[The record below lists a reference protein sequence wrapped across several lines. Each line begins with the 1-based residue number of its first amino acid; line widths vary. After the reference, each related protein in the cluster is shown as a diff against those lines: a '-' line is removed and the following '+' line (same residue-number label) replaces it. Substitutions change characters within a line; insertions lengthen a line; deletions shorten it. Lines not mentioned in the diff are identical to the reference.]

1 MHTIFRLRP
10 HLCVSRRNCSLRQV
24 RIQGA
29 CADSKPQYPNA
40 FRQPKSIRYQQPVDG
55 SKSKASLANKGCGID
70 FSTILRISTVKS
82 DVDDL
87 PRPRMRTNNR
97 SMLLASHFTLPIA
110 TRTSEGSNGIKEWA
124 APANRS
130 VAKHHY
136 MPIVGVH
143 AIQKFRTGQIES
155 VSNHDCCPA
164 HVRRLALRIT
174 TRGASGSRRGEVS
187 PKIWARCRR
196 ISRLSSLC
204 SATTYE

>member
-1 MHTIFRLRP
+1 
-10 HLCVSRRNCSLRQV
+10 
-24 RIQGA
+24 
-29 CADSKPQYPNA
+29 
-40 FRQPKSIRYQQPVDG
+40 
-55 SKSKASLANKGCGID
+55 
-70 FSTILRISTVKS
+70 
-82 DVDDL
+82 
-87 PRPRMRTNNR
+87 MRTNNG

-164 HVRRLALRIT
+164 HVRRLALRVT
-174 TRGASGSRRGEVS
+174 TRGASGSRRGRLA
-187 PKIWARCRR
+187 PKYGRVARGSGGYPPFAQQPLMNNCHLSRPLHWKSKRETPILKVQKRTSTCLCR
-196 ISRLSSLC
+196 L
-204 SATTYE
+204 AQKEGVP